1 MSSLPSPIGLL
12 TPTNAALFTH
22 RPRKA
27 PASLEALRMQ
37 ITESAAQRLRT
48 SVLEEIDEAGK
59 CYRIAMSEEAV
70 DLVIDE
76 HREDD
81 IAFEYEGTLVLVL
94 DVIAAEAVGDLILD
108 YDDEKSELLFCKE
121 EDYESIEEIDSSETD
136 KEK

>member
-1 MSSLPSPIGLL
+1 
-12 TPTNAALFTH
+12 
-22 RPRKA
+22 
-27 PASLEALRMQ
+27 MQ

-48 SVLEEIDEAGK
+48 SVQEEIDEAGK
-59 CYRIAMSEEAV
+59 CYRIAMSEEGV

-121 EDYESIEEIDSSETD
+121 EDYESIEEIDTSEGN
-136 KEK
+136 EEE

>member
-1 MSSLPSPIGLL
+1 
-12 TPTNAALFTH
+12 
-22 RPRKA
+22 
-27 PASLEALRMQ
+27 MQ

-48 SVLEEIDEAGK
+48 SVLEEIDEVDK
-59 CYRIAMSEEAV
+59 CYRIAMSEEGV

-136 KEK
+136 EEK

>member
-1 MSSLPSPIGLL
+1 
-12 TPTNAALFTH
+12 
-22 RPRKA
+22 
-27 PASLEALRMQ
+27 MQ

-48 SVLEEIDEAGK
+48 SVLEEIDEADK
-59 CYRIAMSEEAV
+59 CYRIAMSEEGV

-81 IAFEYEGTLVLVL
+81 VAFEYEGTLVLVL

-121 EDYESIEEIDSSETD
+121 EDYESIEEIDTSETD
-136 KEK
+136 EDE

>member
-1 MSSLPSPIGLL
+1 
-12 TPTNAALFTH
+12 
-22 RPRKA
+22 
-27 PASLEALRMQ
+27 MQ

-121 EDYESIEEIDSSETD
+121 EDYESIEEIDTSETD
-136 KEK
+136 KKK